1 MFYRKRAKKACSGCP
16 CEIISFLRFLLQAS
30 GRVFVTSKWA
40 SFCYK
45 QVGARASHFYS
56 RIKLTCTLV
65 LFNKIGVVDV
75 TIVQYCL
82 ADLEISEAFNR
93 RVAME
98 TVPEC
103 WMLLNRSE
111 GAYVSSASGEERCTV
126 FTVCQIFMVQQTGSH
141 GNLLFCGDVSNELV
155 RKLFKN

>member
-1 MFYRKRAKKACSGCP
+1 M
-16 CEIISFLRFLLQAS
+16 EEFLLQPS

-45 QVGARASHFYS
+45 QVEEFLLQASGRASHFYS

-98 TVPEC
+98 TFPEC
-103 WMLLNRSE
+103 
-111 GAYVSSASGEERCTV
+111 
-126 FTVCQIFMVQQTGSH
+126 
-141 GNLLFCGDVSNELV
+141 
-155 RKLFKN
+155 

>member
-30 GRVFVTSKWA
+30 GRVFVTSKLKSFCYKQVEEFLLQASGRVFVTSKWA

-56 RIKLTCTLV
+56 RIIITCTLV

-75 TIVQYCL
+75 TIVGIGL
-82 ADLEISEAFNR
+82 ANLRGF
-93 RVAME
+93 
-98 TVPEC
+98 
-103 WMLLNRSE
+103 
-111 GAYVSSASGEERCTV
+111 
-126 FTVCQIFMVQQTGSH
+126 QQTGSY
-141 GNLLFCGDVSNELV
+141 GS
-155 RKLFKN
+155 RP

>member
-1 MFYRKRAKKACSGCP
+1 M
-16 CEIISFLRFLLQAS
+16 EEFLLQAS

-40 SFCYK
+40 
-45 QVGARASHFYS
+45 RASHFYS
-56 RIKLTCTLV
+56 RIIITCTLV

-103 WMLLNRSE
+103 
-111 GAYVSSASGEERCTV
+111 
-126 FTVCQIFMVQQTGSH
+126 
-141 GNLLFCGDVSNELV
+141 
-155 RKLFKN
+155 